1 MRILAALV
9 AACLVASLAQVI
21 IIYIVLVEVLFTSL
35 FIFSTLSSESY
46 VYIKKNNFLC
56 MSLVLWSC
64 SPFYS
69 RFIEESN
76 NLNHGRR
83 NIGWPRKYYRLL
95 WMCQSNFNIRKK
107 LIKRVLAI
115 KKCVVKKYKWNVL
128 HVAADLNYWFGFA
141 WERTC
146 TCGKAF
152 TVMLFITKIYINVW
166 SMSRARHEQIRFIPE
181 SAL

>member
-115 KKCVVKKYKWNVL
+115 KNVL
-128 HVAADLNYWFGFA
+128 WKNINEMSYMLLQIWIIDSVSL
-141 WERTC
+141 
-146 TCGKAF
+146 GKGL
-152 TVMLFITKIYINVW
+152 VPVVRRL
-166 SMSRARHEQIRFIPE
+166 
-181 SAL
+181 LLCCL